1 MTSKQSFTN
10 QKVTRTQIT
19 DLAEIAVE
27 LSERE
32 LRIVSG
38 GLTASAMACSP
49 MVTTQIGGR
58 IYRGTGG
65 DGDHLDWA

>member
-19 DLAEIAVE
+19 DLPEIAAE

-38 GLTASAMACSP
+38 GLTASVMACSP
-49 MVTTQIGGR
+49 LVTTKIGGR

-65 DGDHLDWA
+65 DGDHTDWV

>member
-19 DLAEIAVE
+19 DLPEIAAE

-38 GLTASAMACSP
+38 GLTTGAMACSP
-49 MVTTQIGGR
+49 MVKKGERFSPSVTNQ
-58 IYRGTGG
+58 
-65 DGDHLDWA
+65 DGDHVDWV